1 MEEQKFI
8 INFSKQFDETDP
20 ELIEFNTK
28 FRDLDEW
35 SSLTALSVM
44 AMSDEQYGVSL
55 TAEDLGKSTTIADI
69 YRIIK
74 SKL

>member
-55 TAEDLGKSTTIADI
+55 TAEDLGKSTTLADI
-69 YRIIK
+69 YGIIK

>member
-55 TAEDLGKSTTIADI
+55 TAEDLGKSTTLADI

>member
-1 MEEQKFI
+1 MEEHKFI
-8 INFSKQFDETDP
+8 INFSRQFDETDP
-20 ELIEFNTK
+20 ELIKIDTN

-44 AMSDEQYGVSL
+44 AMSDTEYGVNL
-55 TAEDLGKSTTIADI
+55 TAEDLGKSTTLADI